1 MGESPTLGKFGGKF
15 WKEGG
20 KEEKGKGER
29 KRGGKGKESQ
39 GKGEDGAEKKENC
52 KRGGGKLKMKRERYE
67 NELRTFFFFFFF
79 FFCFSLFET
88 TEFVCGV
95 LKWKFVLGE
104 KTFLGGNFLTSP
116 TCECTPGY
124 APDNY

>member
-29 KRGGKGKESQ
+29 KRGGKGEESQ
-39 GKGEDGAEKKENC
+39 GKRENGAEKKENC

-67 NELRTFFFFFFF
+67 NELRTFFFFF
-79 FFCFSLFET
+79 CFSLFET

-95 LKWKFVLGE
+95 IKWKFLPGE
-104 KTFLGGNFLTSP
+104 KNIFGGKFSTL
-116 TCECTPGY
+116 
-124 APDNY
+124 AHL